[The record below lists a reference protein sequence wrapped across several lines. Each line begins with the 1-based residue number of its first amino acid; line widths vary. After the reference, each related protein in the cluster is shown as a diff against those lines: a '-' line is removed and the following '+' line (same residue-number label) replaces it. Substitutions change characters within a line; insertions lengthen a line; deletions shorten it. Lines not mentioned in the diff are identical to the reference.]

1 MGYTEIM
8 PIGEQP
14 DMMATIDRQMSAS
27 IAISML
33 IAALLATAI
42 WIEPLPV
49 HPGYWLATLFAI
61 SALRLIALLPR
72 LALSHNNALQWS
84 LTAAAGL
91 CWGVTAPLFLP
102 ALDAH
107 HQMLLIL
114 MLVGIVAASSNA
126 YAGRMPLFYAFML
139 PVLLPVGVWFFA
151 QASQIYVTL
160 GIIDLLF
167 MLGLTI
173 FARRNTELLRMASA
187 HNTRLQQEI
196 SNSKAQQT
204 ILELQRSILD
214 AIARHN
220 GSLRTLLAS
229 ITGCV
234 EAQRPDMLTSILL
247 LDAQEKHLCAGAAP
261 SLPDAWNRAIDGAEI
276 GPQTGSCGT
285 AAFRNERVIVDDIAT
300 SPLWAAYSEAAL
312 SFGLQAC
319 WSEPVRDA
327 DGKVLATFA
336 IYYHQPCQ
344 PSDADIQLIES
355 VASLT
360 SIAIES
366 CRRKEQLEASLEH
379 ELELAAIVEHS
390 SDMIYAHDLDG
401 TITTANA
408 TCTRNYGGEIIGR
421 NIADIIVA
429 EDAAKAHAMMTQ
441 KCNQGGS
448 TVYELTAID
457 MQGKRHTLEIN
468 SSLVM
473 QAGRAVAVQGV
484 ARDITRR
491 KQAESML
498 TLLQQAI
505 HASNESIMIL
515 DNQGQIA
522 FTNPAAASLYKKPID
537 ALVGTSAASLR
548 GGHNGDATHHD
559 IISTISCGKNW
570 SGEMT
575 IHPPAGEKTLV
586 ARRISPIMDEQGVVH
601 HQVCIDRD
609 ITAEKR
615 HSEQLEHTQRL
626 ESLGILA
633 GGIAHDFNN
642 LLTAIMGNAAMAER
656 NMEETAPAKPYLARI
671 EESSQL
677 AAGLCK
683 QMLAYAGKGR
693 FIVKPVNLS
702 SLIEEMTRL
711 MEVSIEKNVV
721 IKYHLAENLPA
732 VEADAAQLQQI
743 ILNLIT
749 NANEAIGSKSGVIS
763 FATGVMHADRSYLSQ
778 TITDQELPEGRY
790 VFIEVSD
797 TGCGMDATVMHK
809 IFDPFFTTKFTGRG
823 LGMSAVLGIVR
834 GHQGALRIY
843 SEVGKGTTFKVLL
856 PVSSQDYAQQQ
867 ARQTDTKY
875 WHSGGTVLVVDDEET
890 VREVATMLLEEMGF
904 KTLSAVDGLDAL
916 QLYRKHQSEIVV
928 VLLDMTMPKLDGK
941 ECFRELRRIN
951 SDVKVILSSG
961 YNEQDATSRFVGQ
974 GLAGFLQKPYSPEAL
989 HEKIRNLFEDDCDHL
1004 Q

>member
-1 MGYTEIM
+1 MGHTDIL
-8 PIGEQP
+8 PIGKEP

-33 IAALLATAI
+33 IAALLGAAI
-42 WIEPLPV
+42 WFEPLPV
-49 HPGYWLATLFAI
+49 HPGYWLATLYTI
-61 SALRLIALLPR
+61 TALRLIALLPR
-72 LALSHNNALQWS
+72 LALSHNNAVQWS

-91 CWGVTAPLFLP
+91 TWGITAPLFLP

-114 MLVGIVAASSNA
+114 VLVGIVAGSSNA
-126 YAGRMPLFYAFML
+126 YAGRMPLFYAFMF
-139 PVLLPVGVWFFA
+139 PVLLSTGIWFFA
-151 QASQIYVTL
+151 QGSQIYVTL

-173 FARRNTELLRMASA
+173 FARRNTELLHMATA
-187 HNTRLQQEI
+187 HNDRLQQEV
-196 SNSKAQQT
+196 SSRKVQQAM
-204 ILELQRSILD
+204 LELQRSILD

-220 GSLRTLLAS
+220 GDLRALLAI

-247 LDAQEKHLCAGAAP
+247 LDAQQKHLRTGAAP
-261 SLPDAWNRAIDGAEI
+261 SLPDVWNSAIDGVEI

-300 SPLWAAYSEAAL
+300 SPLWTAYSEAAL
-312 SFGLQAC
+312 AFGLQAC

-327 DGKVLATFA
+327 AGKVLGTFA
-336 IYYHQPCQ
+336 IYYHQPCR
-344 PSDADIQLIES
+344 PSDTDIQLIEN

-366 CRRKEQLEASLEH
+366 CRRKEQLEASLQH

-401 TITTANA
+401 IIITANA
-408 TCTRNYGGEIIGR
+408 ICTRNYGGEIIGR
-421 NIADIIVA
+421 NIAEIIVA
-429 EDAAKAHAMMTQ
+429 EDAVKARTMMMQ

-448 TVYELTAID
+448 TVYELAAVD
-457 MQGKRHTLEIN
+457 MQGKRHMLEIN
-468 SSLVM
+468 STLVM
-473 QAGRAVAVQGV
+473 QDGKAVAIQGV

-515 DNQGQIA
+515 DAQGQIEFA
-522 FTNPAAASLYKKPID
+522 NPAAASLYKKPMD
-537 ALVGTSAASLR
+537 ALIGTSAASLR
-548 GGHNGDATHHD
+548 GGHDGDATHHD
-559 IISTISCGKNW
+559 IVSTICCGKNW
-570 SGEMT
+570 SGEMML
-575 IHPPAGEKTLV
+575 HPSGEDKTLV
-586 ARRISPIMDEQGVVH
+586 ARRISPIMDEQGCVH
-601 HQVCIDRD
+601 HQICIDRD
-609 ITAEKR
+609 ITAEKK

-656 NMEETAPAKPYLARI
+656 SMEQTAPAKPYLARI

-721 IKYHLAENLPA
+721 IRYDLSESLPMID
-732 VEADAAQLQQI
+732 ADTAQIQQI
-743 ILNLIT
+743 ILNLLT
-749 NANEAIGSKSGVIS
+749 NANEAIGNKKGMITL
-763 FATGVMHADRSYLSQ
+763 ATGIMHADLAYLES
-778 TITDQELPEGRY
+778 TVSNGPLHEGEY
-790 VFIEVSD
+790 VYMEVSD
-797 TGCGMDATVMHK
+797 NGCGMDTATMEK
-809 IFDPFFTTKFTGRG
+809 MFDPFFTTKFTGRG
-823 LGMSAVLGIVR
+823 LGMSAMLGIVR
-834 GHQGALRIY
+834 GHHGTIRVY
-843 SEVGKGTTFKVLL
+843 SEPGRGTTFKVLL
-856 PVSSQDYAQQQ
+856 PVSGSQCLPDRGWQ
-867 ARQTDTKY
+867 D
-875 WHSGGTVLVVDDEET
+875 SGKQWLERGTVLVVDDEQSI
-890 VREVATMLLEEMGF
+890 REVASAMLEEMGF
-904 KTLSAVDGLDAL
+904 DTITAANGEEAVE
-916 QLYRKHQSEIVV
+916 LYRRHLQEVAA
-928 VLLDMTMPKLDGK
+928 VLLDLTMPKMDGK
-941 ECFRELRRIN
+941 ACLAELLCIN
-951 SDVKVILSSG
+951 PDVKVILSSG
-961 YNEQDATSRFVGQ
+961 YNEAETGDQFAFGI
-974 GLAGFLQKPYSPEAL
+974 LAGFIQKPYTPEAL
-989 HEKIRNLFEDDCDHL
+989 QQIMRQCLTD
-1004 Q
+1004 

>member
-1 MGYTEIM
+1 
-8 PIGEQP
+8 
-14 DMMATIDRQMSAS
+14 
-27 IAISML
+27 
-33 IAALLATAI
+33 
-42 WIEPLPV
+42 
-49 HPGYWLATLFAI
+49 
-61 SALRLIALLPR
+61 
-72 LALSHNNALQWS
+72 
-84 LTAAAGL
+84 
-91 CWGVTAPLFLP
+91 
-102 ALDAH
+102 
-107 HQMLLIL
+107 

-721 IKYHLAENLPA
+721 IRYDLSDSLPMTD
-732 VEADAAQLQQI
+732 ADTAQIQQV

-749 NANEAIGSKSGVIS
+749 NANEAIGNKNGMITL
-763 FATGVMHADRSYLSQ
+763 ATGVMQADRAYLEC
-778 TITDQELPEGRY
+778 TVNNETLNEGEY
-790 VFIEVSD
+790 VYMEVSD
-797 TGCGMDATVMHK
+797 NGCGMDAATMEK
-809 IFDPFFTTKFTGRG
+809 MFDPFFTTKFTGRG
-823 LGMSAVLGIVR
+823 LGMSAMLGIVR
-834 GHQGALRIY
+834 GHHGTIRVY
-843 SEVGKGTTFKVLL
+843 SEPGRGTTFKVLL
-856 PVSSQDYAQQQ
+856 PVSASQCVPDQGGQ
-867 ARQTDTKY
+867 D
-875 WHSGGTVLVVDDEET
+875 SGKHWLERGTVLVVDDEQSI
-890 VREVATMLLEEMGF
+890 REVASAMLEEMGF
-904 KTLSAVDGLDAL
+904 DTINASNGEEAVE
-916 QLYRKHQSEIVV
+916 LYRRHRQEVAA
-928 VLLDMTMPKLDGK
+928 VLLDLTMPIMDGK
-941 ECFRELRRIN
+941 ACLAELLCIN
-951 SDVKVILSSG
+951 PDVKVILSSG
-961 YNEQDATSRFVGQ
+961 YNETETGDQFAFGI
-974 GLAGFLQKPYSPEAL
+974 LAGFIQKPYTPEAL
-989 HEKIRNLFEDDCDHL
+989 QQIMRQCLSE
-1004 Q
+1004 